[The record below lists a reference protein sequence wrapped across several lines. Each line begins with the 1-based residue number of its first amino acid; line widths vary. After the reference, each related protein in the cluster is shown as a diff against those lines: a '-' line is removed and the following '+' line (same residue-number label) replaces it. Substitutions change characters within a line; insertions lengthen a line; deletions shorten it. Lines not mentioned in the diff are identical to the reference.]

1 MSLTEEQFN
10 NIARFLYALSR
21 LAIEIKRGN
30 FYKQQYE
37 IFLANWKDTDF
48 ENIFKTGGQNIQ
60 NPMRSKKNNP
70 NWFKFRK
77 FPGPNQN
84 LLGIWTGETR
94 YALLRGMKV
103 GNKIDVFKRI
113 SNKRIQYGY
122 KAKYKSKD
130 ITKYINVNLG
140 ISKEFLDSEAKR
152 IAKVIE
158 DLFGDIVK
166 EYSL

>member
-60 NPMRSKKNNP
+60 NPMRAKKNNP
-70 NWFKFRK
+70 
-77 FPGPNQN
+77 N

-113 SNKRIQYGY
+113 SNKKIQYGY

-152 IAKVIE
+152 IANVIE

>member
-37 IFLANWKDTDF
+37 IFLDNWKDTDF
-48 ENIFKTGGQNIQ
+48 ENIFKTGGQNIK

-77 FPGPNQN
+77 FPSPNQN

-94 YALLRGMKV
+94 YALLKGMKV
-103 GNKIDVFKRI
+103 GKKIDVFKRI
-113 SNKRIQYGY
+113 SNKKIQYGY

-152 IAKVIE
+152 IAEVITDIFE
-158 DLFGDIVK
+158 DIRNK
-166 EYSL
+166 YTI

>member
-60 NPMRSKKNNP
+60 NLRQADKI
-70 NWFKFRK
+70 FK
-77 FPGPNQN
+77 
-84 LLGIWTGETR
+84 
-94 YALLRGMKV
+94 
-103 GNKIDVFKRI
+103 
-113 SNKRIQYGY
+113 IQ
-122 KAKYKSKD
+122 
-130 ITKYINVNLG
+130 
-140 ISKEFLDSEAKR
+140 
-152 IAKVIE
+152 
-158 DLFGDIVK
+158 
-166 EYSL
+166 